1 MSILTVASSKEI
13 GILGKCELDLT
24 KYGSDEFNM
33 LKLPLTDCKYEN
45 AFIEVGLKGV
55 IKART
60 SSSRVST
67 PTGAAASLGG
77 SLLGDGSGNGDLDA
91 SQLNISVCID
101 EYDKHKKEKR

>member
-1 MSILTVASSKEI
+1 MDTDGKPTKSKMSILTVASSKEI

-24 KYGSDEFNM
+24 KYGTDEFNM

-60 SSSRVST
+60 SASRVST
-67 PTGAAASLGG
+67 PTGA
-77 SLLGDGSGNGDLDA
+77 N
-91 SQLNISVCID
+91 
-101 EYDKHKKEKR
+101 